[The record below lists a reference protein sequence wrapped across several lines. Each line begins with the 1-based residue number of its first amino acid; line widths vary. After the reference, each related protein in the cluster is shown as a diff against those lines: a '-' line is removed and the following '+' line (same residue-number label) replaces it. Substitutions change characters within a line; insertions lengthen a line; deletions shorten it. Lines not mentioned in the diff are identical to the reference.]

1 MPSEYVLQ
9 IEMPCPNCGV
19 GTVALEVSVSGTAP
33 ILRGGGWTYEYRP
46 DSCACYPTINGLIA
60 MQAAIY
66 KQWEEVFGH
75 PDALM
80 PSTKADLPLSQISP
94 SKS

>member
-19 GTVALEVSVSGTAP
+19 GTVALEVSVSGTTP
-33 ILRGGGWTYEYRP
+33 TLRGGGWSYEYMP
-46 DSCACYPTINGLIA
+46 DSCTCYPTINGLIA
-60 MQAAIY
+60 MQSRIY

-75 PDALM
+75 FDTPM
-80 PSTKADLPLSQISP
+80 PSRKVDPPPSQILP